1 MSDYLEHNEQT
12 KVSNWKKFARKNLL
26 LHLIPNTVLNTIVPY
41 FAFKAQNSVHLFSG
55 EQNLARFLL
64 PMSLLLPFMITLD
77 ILKKIKLLQNSGSI
91 NYKVDEKIS
100 GYPFILKKAGLNSL
114 YSIAVVFTIMLVLH
128 FSFPK
133 NHDFGITPSAVCAGL
148 LAGLYSITFFYL
160 AIRRFKN
167 DAVTYYPFENTCH
180 SERSEGST
188 QS

>member
-1 MSDYLEHNEQT
+1 MSDEVIYDTQT
-12 KVSNWKKFARKNLL
+12 KVSNWRKFVRKNLL
-26 LHLIPNTVLNTIVPY
+26 IHLIPNTVLNTVVPY

-77 ILKKIKLLQNSGSI
+77 ILKKIKELQQADAI
-91 NYKVDEKIS
+91 NYKADEKIT
-100 GYPFILKKAGLNSL
+100 GYPFILKKAGLNGL
-114 YSIAVVFTIMLVLH
+114 YSIAIVFTMMLVLH

-160 AIRRFKN
+160 AIRKFKD
-167 DAVTYYPFENTCH
+167 DAVL
-180 SERSEGST
+180 
-188 QS
+188 

>member
-1 MSDYLEHNEQT
+1 MPDAIEYDDQT
-12 KVSNWKKFARKNLL
+12 KVSNWRKFVRKNLL
-26 LHLIPNTVLNTIVPY
+26 IHLIPNTILNTVVPY

-77 ILKKIKLLQNSGSI
+77 ILKKIKELQHSDAI
-91 NYKVDEKIS
+91 NYKVNEKIT
-100 GYPFILKKAGLNSL
+100 GYPFILKKAGLNGL
-114 YSIAVVFTIMLVLH
+114 YSIAIVFTMMLVLH

-160 AIRRFKN
+160 AIRKFKY
-167 DAVTYYPFENTCH
+167 DAVT
-180 SERSEGST
+180 
-188 QS
+188 

>member
-1 MSDYLEHNEQT
+1 MSDKVEYDEQA
-12 KVSNWKKFARKNLL
+12 KVSNWRKFVRKNLL
-26 LHLIPNTVLNTIVPY
+26 IHLIPNTVLNTIVPY

-77 ILKKIKLLQNSGSI
+77 ILKKIKLLQHAGAI
-91 NYKVDEKIS
+91 NYKIDEKIT
-100 GYPFILKKAGLNSL
+100 GYPFILKKAGLNGL
-114 YSIAVVFTIMLVLH
+114 YSILVVFALMLTLH

-160 AIRRFKN
+160 AIRKFRI
-167 DAVTYYPFENTCH
+167 DAVTQYHFENGCH
-180 SERSEGST
+180 SERSEESA
-188 QS
+188 